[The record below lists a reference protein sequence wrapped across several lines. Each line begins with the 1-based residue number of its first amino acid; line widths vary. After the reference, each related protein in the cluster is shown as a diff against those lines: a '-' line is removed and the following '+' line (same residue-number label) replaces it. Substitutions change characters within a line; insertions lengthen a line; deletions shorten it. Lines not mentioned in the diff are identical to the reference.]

1 MIFKKKSYYDEMP
14 ETETINGDTPGQAQQ
29 EIPAEPAPASVASTG
44 PAESGQH
51 GKEDGSMNESDLTAS
66 ISKNTVV
73 KGDVATKD
81 NLEIFG
87 HVEGDVISKAVVK
100 VYGVVRG
107 KICCET
113 FVASGAKICGDITCT
128 HSVVVRTNTEIEG
141 DIKCGS
147 ASISGAILGNVI
159 AGEMVSLSETASV
172 TGNVIAAGIEVSKGA
187 ILNGSVETQ
196 KKEPPKPV
204 EKAKAVEQKE
214 KTETKMEPKTET
226 KTGPDAAPSVEKPA
240 GEAQKTEEKI
250 PATTANGSI

>member
-14 ETETINGDTPGQAQQ
+14 EPETMNEDTLAQARR
-29 EIPAEPAPASVASTG
+29 EKPADPPPAAAPVEPAASRQ
-44 PAESGQH
+44 P

-66 ISKNTVV
+66 ISKNTVI
-73 KGDVATKD
+73 KGDIATKD

-107 KICCET
+107 KVCCET
-113 FVASGAKICGDITCT
+113 FVASGAKICGDIICT

-147 ASISGAILGNVI
+147 ANISGTVLGNVT

-172 TGNVIAAGIEVSKGA
+172 TGNVVSAGIEVSKGA

-196 KKEPPKPV
+196 KKEPPKPK
-204 EKAKAVEQKE
+204 EKAKSVDLKE
-214 KTETKMEPKTET
+214 KTEMKAEA
-226 KTGPDAAPSVEKPA
+226 DAASQPEKPA
-240 GEAQKTEEKI
+240 AAEQTAEEKV
-250 PATTANGSI
+250 PAAAAN

>member
-1 MIFKKKSYYDEMP
+1 
-14 ETETINGDTPGQAQQ
+14 
-29 EIPAEPAPASVASTG
+29 
-44 PAESGQH
+44 
-51 GKEDGSMNESDLTAS
+51 MNESDLTAS

-196 KKEPPKPV
+196 KKEQPKPV

>member
-14 ETETINGDTPGQAQQ
+14 ETETVNGDTPAQAQQ
-29 EIPAEPAPASVASTG
+29 EIPAEPAPASVAPTG
-44 PAESGQH
+44 PAASGQS

-73 KGDVATKD
+73 KGDIATKD

-147 ASISGAILGNVI
+147 ANINGTVLGNVT

-196 KKEPPKPV
+196 KKEPPKPK
-204 EKAKAVEQKE
+204 EKVKAVEQKE
-214 KTETKMEPKTET
+214 KVESKTET
-226 KTGPDAAPSVEKPA
+226 NAAPSAERPA

-250 PATTANGSI
+250 PAAAANGSI